1 MYWLLDLWLLYIY
14 IYIYIYIAY
23 NNVIILYEITYL
35 SITGI
40 KFKQIRQENN
50 TFGTWRE
57 MRLCATT
64 VDARI
69 YNARLKWKNQVR
81 QKVCLT
87 MRTHYRTRTKS
98 KHVLP
103 PRIFLAT
110 GRYMLMITCIQH
122 PNFCMKS
129 KRSGTWLRKEV
140 LYRDLNMQ
148 CRNLIQFFAIW
159 KSIFNTSDYSN

>member
-1 MYWLLDLWLLYIY
+1 MYLTPLYYDNETCTDYWTYKDY
-14 IYIYIYIAY
+14 ICIFIQIHIA
-23 NNVIILYEITYL
+23 NNKVIIFYQISYL
-35 SITGI
+35 SINGI
-40 KFKQIRQENN
+40 RFKQIRQENN

-57 MRLCATT
+57 MRLCAAI

-87 MRTHYRTRTKS
+87 MRMHYRTRTKS

-103 PRIFLAT
+103 PRIFHAT
-110 GRYMLMITCIQH
+110 GRYILMITCVQH
-122 PNFCMKS
+122 PNLCMKS

-140 LYRDLNMQ
+140 LYWDPNM
-148 CRNLIQFFAIW
+148 
-159 KSIFNTSDYSN
+159 